1 MTGMAVAREGLG
13 GSGRAQHDRPVE
25 RFRPTTGAFV
35 GWAGIALAVLAIGF
49 VAVAEHSVTGLRVAC
64 GAAFGAVLVWVTQ
77 LRPRA
82 TAYARLL
89 RLHGSLRDVDIPY
102 VLVNQV
108 AMGQTLNVWVG
119 RKRYVCVGIGRSI
132 GMEMRQR
139 VRSRGDGAGGMG
151 NRSYQFAGRQETT
164 VVDNAGTRYEA
175 FVLDRIN
182 DLVAAARA
190 EQDRG
195 GPGEP
200 DPAVRHRLAV
210 PEVVALTVTGLGFAV
225 SLLL

>member
-1 MTGMAVAREGLG
+1 M
-13 GSGRAQHDRPVE
+13 E

-35 GWAGIALAVLAIGF
+35 GWAGIALAVVAIGF
-49 VAVAEHSVTGLRVAC
+49 VVVAEHSLTGVRLAL

-82 TAYARLL
+82 TAYARHL
-89 RLHGSLRDVDIPY
+89 RLHGSVRDVDIPY
-102 VLVNQV
+102 LLVNQV
-108 AMGQTLNVWVG
+108 SMGQTLNVWVG

-139 VRSRGDGAGGMG
+139 VRSRGDGAGGLGG
-151 NRSYQFAGRQETT
+151 NRSYQFAGRAETT
-164 VVDNAGTRYEA
+164 VVDNAGTRYDG

-190 EQDRG
+190 EQARTG
-195 GPGEP
+195 RSEP
-200 DPAVRHRLAV
+200 HLQVRSRLAV
-210 PEVVALTVTGLGFAV
+210 PEIVGLTVTGLAFVA